1 MPSALMQTHDREPPC
16 FQRESGH
23 LLITTDPKPRLRW
36 TLELHE
42 QFVDAVTLLGGPDK
56 ATPKA
61 IMRIMGVKG
70 LTLYHLKSHLQKF
83 RLGKQPQNYLNEQAI
98 RDATDHLKNLQDAA
112 TARIFSDGLD
122 KNMHQNEVLRTQ
134 IQAQGTLD
142 EQLKVKHHLQKRIDA
157 QRKYIQTILENA
169 YRTVSAENRLFDDQ
183 RVVSEMGSMKEIFS
197 ASNFPPI
204 YDLQTYEDHSHDGFL
219 PTDDSMSSCTIPMIS
234 YDDMQLQ
241 QIGTLAPCL
250 ASEEELHQMITIDGC
265 TLKASWD

>member
-42 QFVDAVTLLGGPDK
+42 RFVDAVTLLGGPDK

-98 RDATDHLKNLQDAA
+98 RDGKEL
-112 TARIFSDGLD
+112 
-122 KNMHQNEVLRTQ
+122 VLRTQ

-142 EQLKVKHHLQKRIDA
+142 EQLKVRHHLQKRIDA

-265 TLKASWD
+265 TLKASWG